1 MSNTNEP
8 MPARMPH
15 SGIAPP
21 ERNPIPESL
30 RGSRK
35 LALLSQG
42 YLVCGP
48 TFTRFIESE
57 AQIQPEIAALVAKHN
72 ASREED
78 IDADDIY
85 VMEIFSKAWRHVGIR
100 VDIDGRPGISKE
112 DWDERFEQLQA
123 HTP

>member
-8 MPARMPH
+8 MSARTPH

-21 ERNPIPESL
+21 ERNPILESL

-48 TFTRFIESE
+48 TFTRFVESE

-72 ASREED
+72 ASGEESV
-78 IDADDIY
+78 DADDIY
-85 VMEIFSKAWRHVGIR
+85 VMEIFSKAWRHVELHF
-100 VDIDGRPGISKE
+100 DIAGSTGISKK
-112 DWDERFEQLQA
+112 DWDELFEQLQA